1 MALDFIKIETRASGS
16 VGIQGIQDVR
26 KLYGANIVIVEDI
39 VDTGRTMVKVA
50 VSFTIA
56 ETDPAAPDAQIIA
69 FLSTVIK
76 GAIFLG
82 EIPAKAGFDCLPFA
96 KAKQGA
102 YLSA

>member
-1 MALDFIKIETRASGS
+1 MDFIKIETRASGS

-56 ETDPAAPDAQIIA
+56 ETCITNDPDAQIIT
-69 FLSTVIK
+69 FLSPVIK

>member
-1 MALDFIKIETRASGS
+1 
-16 VGIQGIQDVR
+16 
-26 KLYGANIVIVEDI
+26 
-39 VDTGRTMVKVA
+39 MVKVA

-56 ETDPAAPDAQIIA
+56 ETCITNDPAAPDAQIIA
-69 FLSTVIK
+69 FLSPVIK

-102 YLSA
+102 YLSAN

>member
-1 MALDFIKIETRASGS
+1 
-16 VGIQGIQDVR
+16 
-26 KLYGANIVIVEDI
+26 
-39 VDTGRTMVKVA
+39 MVKVA

-56 ETDPAAPDAQIIA
+56 ETCITNDPAAPDA
-69 FLSTVIK
+69 FLSPVIK